1 MPVLSLET
9 VTLLMRVAFL
19 VGAVTDGLAII
30 PMLSRRVG
38 AALFGGDPTRD
49 SPAYRF
55 AMGIAASLMT
65 GWTLLLLWAALEP
78 IGRRGV
84 LLLTVFPVITGIVAA
99 TVIAIRHNIVARARV
114 QPPWIHLAA
123 VSTAYL
129 LLFVVSTPYAH

>member
-1 MPVLSLET
+1 
-9 VTLLMRVAFL
+9 MRVAFL

>member
-1 MPVLSLET
+1 
-9 VTLLMRVAFL
+9 
-19 VGAVTDGLAII
+19 
-30 PMLSRRVG
+30 VG